1 MKRYSKSWVGLAA
14 LVGALWAPSAW
25 AAGTKTSS
33 TSVIVDDLPTG
44 SAGTVGATA
53 GTSELDGGLG
63 QVSES
68 VVSNGVPGTSLE
80 SGYFSMRVSTPNSP
94 AVVQIY
100 GSSVSFSWSN
110 AIPPNPSGT
119 AYAVDMSTDPG
130 FGGTLVSSSVFSLS
144 GAVVGLKGN
153 TTYYSR
159 IRAAYSEG
167 DDTSEVSIPGQ
178 AVTAAL
184 PLSGGL
190 ISDVAPFTLR
200 TLWDPLS
207 NSVGDLGAGWTS
219 LPVVL
224 PAARQ
229 GHAMVYY
236 GGRLYVSGGA
246 NPAAQNSVYVA
257 SILPD
262 GSVGAWTATTPLPAN
277 RESHAMAAWAGRLY
291 VVGGSDGIRRATV
304 WWAPIRSDGSV
315 GDWTATTPLPF
326 VRAKLAM
333 SAWGGRL
340 VVSGGEDAVGAQ
352 TTTVFWTTVNDDG
365 SVNAWNAGPALPS
378 AVSGH
383 AMAVSSG
390 TLYVSGGLVAGAP
403 SNAVWWSSLAAG
415 APGAWTATTPLPVGL
430 NSHAMA
436 AAAGKLY
443 VTGGTSAS
451 GILGGAYVA
460 QLSSDSTAGAWTS
473 AASLPSLYLHAM
485 VASMDAL
492 YIVGGSNGTNPS
504 SGVLSAPLIG
514 TQSLAEISAF
524 ASFAPVLSS
533 SNWRSGTNFDF
544 SGLTPNTTYFS
555 RVSARNYAGVQ
566 TGLLALGS
574 TMTLAAVPVTAASTF
589 TDVEIG
595 SMTFQWAAGGNPAGT
610 EYAAQAS
617 TAADFSGTMLAG
629 GWLTATTTGF
639 SGLAVNTSYYLR
651 VQARNALHVA
661 SPFALLGSTYTLAVP
676 PTGSAIAS
684 STASGLTL
692 VWGPSS
698 NPPGTLFEAQVSSM
712 TSFIPLLQS
721 SVTLAASATFNSLV
735 SASTF
740 YARVRALNGDGVP
753 SGFDAVV
760 STATGLDAVA
770 PGAST
775 GTFAYPG
782 AAADSLTAG
791 WVVPGDNGYAGTLF
805 SGTSFYVQWSTSDPA
820 SVAWSTAS
828 AQFVVSTGPIAP
840 GAAATVAIA
849 GLPDR
854 TRVYLREW
862 TRDLAGNYSAP
873 TATFSAV
880 TTPFSYEAL
889 AGGGGFD
896 AGTSPSLAADKAGNL
911 HAAYRGTTGTQ
922 ELQYAKRNPA
932 GAWGGAVT
940 LDPGTVVTNV
950 VLALDAADNPVIAYR
965 DASASQLKV
974 ARFSGSWSISVVE
987 AGSFAPGGAAVDASG
1002 AVNIS
1007 YYDAAAKH
1015 LKFARSNGAAW
1026 STQTVDGSFADTG
1039 RESALALDASQQP
1052 NISYYDASNAAL
1064 KFASATAGG
1073 GWSIATVDAGVTLS
1087 TGCVLALDGES
1098 RAHIAYADV
1107 AGGAVKYASM
1117 TASGWL
1123 VRTVDSVG
1131 GLGGLR
1137 VGMALDGAGAASLS
1151 YSDRAAGSLKHAQ
1164 WTGTAFSTQTIDSS
1178 ADQGLESS
1186 LALDGAGNV
1195 HIGYRDATDKAF
1207 KVAHWTGAALPAAF
1221 GGNARGRA
1229 QAPAAMAG
1237 AALST
1242 TSIQWSWT
1250 DNASNELGF
1259 RLYGALVST
1268 GPFALIAGT
1277 STIAASPSAGG
1288 VQSYTE
1294 TGLAA
1299 GTTYYRYAVAVGTGG
1314 FAVSGVAGAFPANV
1328 SDAVPPSIVN
1338 NQTGDAVLR
1347 RTNTG
1352 TYSVNFFDSGGSHLA
1367 SFAVKA
1373 STVPGGAGPDLIA
1386 FTTVAAGI
1394 GLDAY
1399 TAAWPLPAA
1408 VFNALQGGVTN
1419 YITVQVLDGAGN
1431 ATTGT
1436 DLFYVLRDTSVP
1448 SISGHVV
1455 QVSSQGIT
1463 AVEVDCFDASGA
1475 LQSTAFTQADGSG
1488 TFVLNGVP
1496 LGAFRVQ
1503 ASWLINGVGNS
1514 VWIDSIPVDT
1524 TNLDFVLQ
1532 LNFNLAAVQGNLAT
1546 LSTAPNGLLSR
1557 TADRRAAS
1565 FFDPKALPSPTLAR
1579 VELYQANRQVGMV
1592 PVPSNGHWI
1601 IPNLLPGTYALRAYN
1616 GIAYTEFQTVD
1627 LIDGEIKSIGFLSSP
1642 LPNDQVFA
1650 FPNPARRSTT
1660 FRFQSALLPLEAQ
1673 IRIFDVAGHFV
1684 KELTTAAGQIQAAFG
1699 FGPGVYHA
1707 DWDLTNNRGEGVASG
1722 VYLFS
1727 VKVNGGNSQSALVTK
1742 KLAVV
1747 K

>member
-1 MKRYSKSWVGLAA
+1 MKRASKSLLGLAA
-14 LVGALWAPSAW
+14 LLGSLWAPCAW
-25 AAGTKTSS
+25 AAGPKTSS
-33 TSVIVDDLPTG
+33 TSVIVDDLVSG
-44 SAGTVGATA
+44 SGGAVHATSVGGA
-53 GTSELDGGLG
+53 ELDGSLG
-63 QVSES
+63 QVSEIVELS
-68 VVSNGVPGTSLE
+68 AGATVEAGFFAAL
-80 SGYFSMRVSTPNSP
+80 VSTPNSP
-94 AVVQIY
+94 SLVQIN
-100 GSSVSFSWSN
+100 GSSVSAQWLD
-110 AIPPNPSGT
+110 AIPANPSGT
-119 AYAVDMSTDPG
+119 AYSLDMSTDSG
-130 FGGTLVSSSVFSLS
+130 FGGVLISSSAYGLS
-144 GAVVGLKGN
+144 GVVPGLKGN
-153 TTYYSR
+153 TTYYAR
-159 IRAAYSEG
+159 VRAAYSES
-167 DDTSEVSIPGQ
+167 DDSPAVSLGQ
-178 AVTAAL
+178 AVTQAL
-184 PLSGGL
+184 APSAG
-190 ISDVAPFTLR
+190 SFADVAPFTLR
-200 TLWDPLS
+200 AAWDPLS
-207 NSVGDLGAGWTS
+207 NSVGDAGSWSS
-219 LPVVL
+219 LPSVL
-224 PAARQ
+224 PAVRQ

-246 NPAAQNSVYVA
+246 DPTPQSTVFTAPVLA
-257 SILPD
+257 D
-262 GSVGAWTATTPLPAN
+262 GSVGAWAATTPLPAI

-291 VVGGSDGIRRATV
+291 VAGGSDGSARSTV
-304 WWAPIRSDGSV
+304 WWAPIRADGTV
-315 GDWTATTPLPF
+315 GDWAATTPLPGA
-326 VRAKLAM
+326 RMQLAM
-333 SAWGGRL
+333 TASAGRL
-340 VVSGGEDAVGAQ
+340 VVAGGDDGVIAKS
-352 TTTVFWTTVNDDG
+352 TVYSAAINDDG
-365 SVNAWNAGPALPS
+365 TVGSWTAAAPLPA

-390 TLYVSGGLVAGAP
+390 TLYITGGASGGAV
-403 SNAVWWSSLAAG
+403 NTVWWTILTAG
-415 APGAWTATTPLPVGL
+415 VPGAWTATTPLPGVL
-430 NSHAMA
+430 TRHAMA
-436 AAAGKLY
+436 ALDGKLY
-443 VTGGTSAS
+443 VTGGSDGTVQ
-451 GILGGAYVA
+451 GATYVGE
-460 QLSSDSTAGAWTS
+460 LRSDSTVAGWTS
-473 AASLPSLYLHAM
+473 AAAM
-485 VASMDAL
+485 PALFKHSMAASMDAL
-492 YIVGGSNGTNPS
+492 YIAGGSNGVTPATV
-504 SGVLSAPLIG
+504 VLRAPLTG
-514 TQSLAEISAF
+514 TQSLAELSTAV
-524 ASFAPVLSS
+524 SFAPIVSS
-533 SNWRSGTNFDF
+533 SSWRSGTNFDF

-566 TGLLALGS
+566 TGLLSLGS

-595 SMTFQWAAGGNPAGT
+595 SMTFQWTSGGNPAGT

-617 TAADFSGTMLAG
+617 TAADFSGTVLAG
-629 GWLTATTTGF
+629 GWLTVTTTGF

-661 SPFALLGSTYTLAVP
+661 SPYALLGSTYTLAVP
-676 PTGSAIAS
+676 PTGSAITGS
-684 STASGLTL
+684 SASGLTL
-692 VWGPSS
+692 AWGPAA
-698 NPPGTLFEAQVSSM
+698 NPAGTLFEAQVSSM
-712 TSFIPLLQS
+712 TGFVPLLQS
-721 SVTLAASATFNSLV
+721 SVTSGASAAFSGLV

-770 PGAST
+770 PGVST

-820 SVAWSTAS
+820 AVAWSTAA
-828 AQFVVSTGPIAP
+828 AQVVVSTGPIAP
-840 GAAATVAIA
+840 GGAATVAIA

-854 TRVYLREW
+854 KQVYLRQW

-987 AGSFAPGGAAVDASG
+987 AGSFAPGGAAVDAAG

-1015 LKFARSNGAAW
+1015 LKFARSIGVAW
-1026 STQTVDGSFADTG
+1026 STQTVDSSLADTG

-1123 VRTVDSVG
+1123 VRVVESG
-1131 GLGGLR
+1131 SGLGGLR
-1137 VGMALDGAGAASLS
+1137 VGMALDGAGAASIS

-1195 HIGYRDATDKAF
+1195 HVAYRDATDKAF

-1229 QAPAAMAG
+1229 QAPSAMAG

-1268 GPFALIAGT
+1268 GPFTLIAGT

-1294 TGLAA
+1294 TGLTS

-1328 SDAVPPSIVN
+1328 SDAVSPTIVN

-1431 ATTGT
+1431 AATGT

-1463 AVEVDCFDASGA
+1463 AVEVDCFDAAGS

-1514 VWIDSIPVDT
+1514 VWIDSVPVDT
-1524 TNLDFVLQ
+1524 TNLDFTLQ

-1546 LSTAPNGLLSR
+1546 LSTTPNGPSSL
-1557 TADRRAAS
+1557 TAGTRAAS

-1601 IPNLLPGTYALRAYN
+1601 IPNLLPGTYSLRAYN

-1673 IRIFDVAGHFV
+1673 IRIFDVAGNFV
-1684 KELTTAAGQIQAAFG
+1684 KELTTAGGQIQAAFG